1 MNASS
6 SISGTIMSKICMDQG
21 QAYMLKPVRLDIL
34 GLSVTNHVW
43 GKDGRFGLLF
53 LGYPPTIAAQD
64 SG

>member
-1 MNASS
+1 
-6 SISGTIMSKICMDQG
+6 MSTICMDQG
-21 QAYMLKPVRLDIL
+21 RAYLLKPVRPDIL

-43 GKDGRFGLLF
+43 GKDGRFSLLF